1 MIDKG
6 DAAFGS
12 DQVILDRSAVEIE
25 GSDELKVLSPST
37 GVFYDAS
44 SPSEPPFA
52 PIGKKIGAGDTIG
65 LLEAM
70 KLFSALTLRNCN
82 PGGSFYDHDKE
93 YEVVRVIPTP
103 GQAVNKG
110 DLLFVI
116 KEVS

>member
-1 MIDKG
+1 MINEG
-6 DAAFGS
+6 DAASGS
-12 DQVILDRSAVEIE
+12 AHAVLDRSAVEIE
-25 GSDELKVLSPST
+25 GSIELKVISPST

-52 PIGKKIGAGDTIG
+52 PIGAKVSVGDTIG

-70 KLFSALTLRNCN
+70 KLFSPLSLKNCN
-82 PGGSFYDHDKE
+82 PGGNFYDPEKK

-116 KEVS
+116 KEAS

>member
-1 MIDKG
+1 MIAEG
-6 DAAFGS
+6 DAASGS
-12 DQVILDRSAVEIE
+12 AQVVLDRSAVEIE
-25 GSDELKVLSPST
+25 GSTELKVLSPST

-52 PIGKKIGAGDTIG
+52 PVGAKVGAGDTIG

-70 KLFSALTLRNCN
+70 KLFSSLTLKNCN
-82 PGGSFYDHDKE
+82 PGGSFYDHEKE

-116 KEVS
+116 KETS